1 MHLGAELILKTVTAI
16 EEGNYTPTPQSTSS
30 QKIAPKIFKENC
42 LINWNNTTEN
52 IRNFIRGL
60 SPYPGAY
67 TYVNNKSLKIFKV
80 EKEISSHNE
89 TPGKLITDNKSYL
102 KFTTLDG
109 YINIKELQSEGKRR
123 MSTPDFLRGNNLSVI
138 N

>member
-1 MHLGAELILKTVTAI
+1 M
-16 EEGNYTPTPQSTSS
+16 
-30 QKIAPKIFKENC
+30 
-42 LINWNNTTEN
+42 INWNNSTEN

-102 KFTTLDG
+102 KFATLDG

-123 MSTPDFLRGNNLSVI
+123 MSTPDFLRGNNLSII